1 WGIPVRVLRFG
12 VEDSL
17 DVTAYQRLKTKGA
30 IADSIMNGKLLME
43 NSMENRALEEDQD
56 LFGDITAQLSG
67 SEYAML
73 KNQIEKEVRKLTAQR
88 KSWEADQTY
97 IHNRKRQIAG
107 QNKEAEKR
115 IAENKSYLEK
125 VEAATVGDITVGKLS
140 YPSVEAMEDFFTE
153 QNKRKA
159 ELQEQVRKSGYS
171 SRPATSDITISVG
184 GFNFHVHTEINRET
198 KQGQQGDLFYSAPAK
213 M

>member
-1 WGIPVRVLRFG
+1 
-12 VEDSL
+12 
-17 DVTAYQRLKTKGA
+17 
-30 IADSIMNGKLLME
+30 M
-43 NSMENRALEEDQD
+43 
-56 LFGDITAQLSG
+56 
-67 SEYAML
+67 
-73 KNQIEKEVRKLTAQR
+73 EKEVRKLTAQR

-171 SRPATSDITISVG
+171 SPLVFR
-184 GFNFHVHTEINRET
+184 R
-198 KQGQQGDLFYSAPAK
+198 
-213 M
+213 